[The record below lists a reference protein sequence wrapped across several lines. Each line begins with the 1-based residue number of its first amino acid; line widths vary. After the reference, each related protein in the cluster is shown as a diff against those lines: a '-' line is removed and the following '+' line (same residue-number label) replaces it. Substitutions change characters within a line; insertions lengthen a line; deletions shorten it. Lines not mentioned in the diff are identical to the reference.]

1 MAKLESGPEKY
12 SLLDMIITVENRKIT
27 ASEYIYYKNE
37 EIIREISHPAEIDVK
52 NNILVIHKCSLRG
65 HDTELSLADIKK
77 QFMDLPRWKITKYYQ
92 INDNRK
98 NDIYLTRVNLMLR
111 NSRKTIRY
119 DSNSPD
125 AICRRNR

>member
-1 MAKLESGPEKY
+1 MLFRS
-12 SLLDMIITVENRKIT
+12 ENRKIT

-65 HDTELSLADIKK
+65 HDTEFSLADFKK
-77 QFMDLPRWKITKYYQ
+77 LFMDLPRWKITKYYQ